1 MYYCKKCG
9 AALTPEKRF
18 CSQCG
23 TPVEEIASTAQPTTP
38 QAETPAAAT
47 TAQPTAPQ
55 VETPAAATAQ
65 PTAPQAE
72 TPAAATTAQPTAP
85 QAETPAAATAQPTTS
100 QVETPAAATAQPT
113 APQVETPAAATTA
126 QPAAPQAETPAA
138 ATTAQPAAPQAET
151 PAAAPTAQPTT
162 SQAETPAAAATT
174 QTTAP
179 QAETP
184 AAPTAQPAA
193 PQAETPAAATTA
205 QPTASQVETSAAA
218 PTAQPTTS
226 QVETPAAAPTTQ
238 PTAPQVETPAA
249 ATTAQPTTSQ
259 ADAPAAA
266 TTTQPTAPQQAAAPQ
281 NGTPVSPQPAA
292 TVPPQ
297 TAWQNPQQQA
307 QPTPNAGQP
316 TGQQPQMS
324 WQDWQNFQ
332 NWQNAQQ
339 QGQKAANNI
348 NLSNGVQKLE
358 ESDSFMFRS
367 LGLTLKTLMKKPVQL
382 WGLSLLGVILQS
394 LSNVLCAVPPILGMG
409 VSSTLSAGMENVF
422 LDAYHQKEINSKQI
436 FSGFSSG
443 KSFLR
448 IAGGMLWRTLWLF
461 LWALFALIPIVGW
474 VIAPIMLV
482 IKGISYSFT
491 PYLLL
496 RKKDLSPLD
505 ALKRSME
512 MTKGYR
518 AKIFL
523 TYLICYAALL
533 VIGLLLFLIAQ
544 IPVIGFIIA
553 GIVGVV
559 ISVLCPLFFGVL
571 RAAMFTE
578 VVRLEKIT
586 DIEL

>member
-23 TPVEEIASTAQPTTP
+23 TPVEEITS
-38 QAETPAAAT
+38 AT
-47 TAQPTAPQ
+47 
-55 VETPAAATAQ
+55 
-65 PTAPQAE
+65 
-72 TPAAATTAQPTAP
+72 
-85 QAETPAAATAQPTTS
+85 
-100 QVETPAAATAQPT
+100 
-113 APQVETPAAATTA
+113 
-126 QPAAPQAETPAA
+126 
-138 ATTAQPAAPQAET
+138 QPAAPQAET
-151 PAAAPTAQPTT
+151 PAAAPTPQPTA
-162 SQAETPAAAATT
+162 SQAETPAAA
-174 QTTAP
+174 P
-179 QAETP
+179 TP
-184 AAPTAQPAA
+184 
-193 PQAETPAAATTA
+193 
-205 QPTASQVETSAAA
+205 QPTASQA
-218 PTAQPTTS
+218 
-226 QVETPAAAPTTQ
+226 ETPAAAPTTQ
-238 PTAPQVETPAA
+238 PTAPQAEAPAATATQPTAPQAETPAAAPTPQPTASQAEAPAAAPTVQPTVSQAEAPAAASTTQPTAPQAETPAAVPTTQPTAPQAEAPAA
-249 ATTAQPTTSQ
+249 ATTAQP
-259 ADAPAAA
+259 A
-266 TTTQPTAPQQAAAPQ
+266 APQQAAAPQ

-292 TVPPQ
+292 TAQSQ

-307 QPTPNAGQP
+307 QPTQNAGQP

-339 QGQKAANNI
+339 QGQKSANNM

-394 LSNVLCAVPPILGMG
+394 MSNLLCAAPPILGMG

-496 RKKDLSPLD
+496 RKKDISPLD

-518 AKIFL
+518 GKIFL

-533 VIGLLLFLIAQ
+533 VVGLLLFLIAK
-544 IPVIGFIIA
+544 IGGFAVVLAGLIGLVIGIF
-553 GIVGVV
+553 
-559 ISVLCPLFFGVL
+559 CPLFFGVL

-578 VVRLEKIT
+578 VVRLEKVT

>member
-9 AALTPEKRF
+9 AALTLEKRF

-23 TPVEEIASTAQPTTP
+23 TPVEEITS
-38 QAETPAAAT
+38 
-47 TAQPTAPQ
+47 
-55 VETPAAATAQ
+55 TAQ

-72 TPAAATTAQPTAP
+72 TPAAASTAQPTAP
-85 QAETPAAATAQPTTS
+85 QAETPAAAPTTQPTT
-100 QVETPAAATAQPT
+100 
-113 APQVETPAAATTA
+113 
-126 QPAAPQAETPAA
+126 PQA
-138 ATTAQPAAPQAET
+138 
-151 PAAAPTAQPTT
+151 
-162 SQAETPAAAATT
+162 
-174 QTTAP
+174 
-179 QAETP
+179 
-184 AAPTAQPAA
+184 
-193 PQAETPAAATTA
+193 
-205 QPTASQVETSAAA
+205 
-218 PTAQPTTS
+218 
-226 QVETPAAAPTTQ
+226 ETPAAAPTTQ
-238 PTAPQVETPAA
+238 PTAPQAEAPAA
-249 ATTAQPTTSQ
+249 ATTAQPTAPQ
-259 ADAPAAA
+259 AEAPVAATTQPTTPQAEAPAAA
-266 TTTQPTAPQQAAAPQ
+266 TTAQPAAPQQAAAPQ

-307 QPTPNAGQP
+307 QPTQNAGQP

-339 QGQKAANNI
+339 QGQKSANNM

-394 LSNVLCAVPPILGMG
+394 LSNLLCAAPPILGMG

-496 RKKDLSPLD
+496 RKKDISPLD

-518 AKIFL
+518 GKIFL

-533 VIGLLLFLIAQ
+533 VVGLLLFLIAK
-544 IPVIGFIIA
+544 IGGFAVVLAGLIGLVIGIF
-553 GIVGVV
+553 
-559 ISVLCPLFFGVL
+559 CPLFFGVL

-578 VVRLEKIT
+578 VVRLEKVT

>member
-23 TPVEEIASTAQPTTP
+23 TPVEEITS
-38 QAETPAAAT
+38 
-47 TAQPTAPQ
+47 
-55 VETPAAATAQ
+55 TAQ

-72 TPAAATTAQPTAP
+72 APAAAPTAQPTAP
-85 QAETPAAATAQPTTS
+85 QAEA
-100 QVETPAAATAQPT
+100 
-113 APQVETPAAATTA
+113 
-126 QPAAPQAETPAA
+126 
-138 ATTAQPAAPQAET
+138 
-151 PAAAPTAQPTT
+151 
-162 SQAETPAAAATT
+162 
-174 QTTAP
+174 
-179 QAETP
+179 
-184 AAPTAQPAA
+184 
-193 PQAETPAAATTA
+193 
-205 QPTASQVETSAAA
+205 
-218 PTAQPTTS
+218 
-226 QVETPAAAPTTQ
+226 PAAAPTTQ
-238 PTAPQVETPAA
+238 PTAPQAEAPAA
-249 ATTAQPTTSQ
+249 APTTQPTTPQAEAPAAAPTAQPTAPQ
-259 ADAPAAA
+259 AEAPAAA
-266 TTTQPTAPQQAAAPQ
+266 TIQPTAPQAETPVAAPTAQPTAPQAEASAAAPTPQPTAPQAEPPAAAPTTQPTAPQAEAPAAAPTAQPTAPQ

-307 QPTPNAGQP
+307 QPTQNAGQP

-339 QGQKAANNI
+339 QGQKSANNM

-394 LSNVLCAVPPILGMG
+394 LSNLLCAAPPILGMG

-422 LDAYHQKEINSKQI
+422 LDAYHQKDINSKQI

-482 IKGISYSFT
+482 VKGISYSFT

-496 RKKDLSPLD
+496 RKKDISPLD

-518 AKIFL
+518 GKIFL

-533 VIGLLLFLIAQ
+533 VVGLLLFLIAK
-544 IPVIGFIIA
+544 IGGFAVVLAGLIGLVIGIF
-553 GIVGVV
+553 
-559 ISVLCPLFFGVL
+559 CPLFFGVL

-578 VVRLEKIT
+578 VVRLEKVT

>member
-23 TPVEEIASTAQPTTP
+23 TPVEEITSTTQPTAP
-38 QAETPAAAT
+38 QAETPAAAPT
-47 TAQPTAPQ
+47 TQPTAPQ
-55 VETPAAATAQ
+55 AETPAAASTTQPTAPQAETPAAASTTQ

-72 TPAAATTAQPTAP
+72 TPAAATTAQPTTS
-85 QAETPAAATAQPTTS
+85 QAETPAAASTAQPTTS
-100 QVETPAAATAQPT
+100 QVETPAAAS
-113 APQVETPAAATTA
+113 
-126 QPAAPQAETPAA
+126 
-138 ATTAQPAAPQAET
+138 
-151 PAAAPTAQPTT
+151 TAQPTT
-162 SQAETPAAAATT
+162 SQAETPAAASTT
-174 QTTAP
+174 
-179 QAETP
+179 
-184 AAPTAQPAA
+184 
-193 PQAETPAAATTA
+193 
-205 QPTASQVETSAAA
+205 QPTA
-218 PTAQPTTS
+218 S

-238 PTAPQVETPAA
+238 PTAPQAEASAA
-249 ATTAQPTTSQ
+249 ATTQPT
-259 ADAPAAA
+259 
-266 TTTQPTAPQQAAAPQ
+266 APQ

-292 TVPPQ
+292 TAQSQ

-339 QGQKAANNI
+339 QGQKSANNM

-394 LSNVLCAVPPILGMG
+394 LSNLLCAVPPILGMG

-496 RKKDLSPLD
+496 RKKDISPLD

-518 AKIFL
+518 GKIFL

-578 VVRLEKIT
+578 VVRLEKVT

>member
-23 TPVEEIASTAQPTTP
+23 TPVEEITF
-38 QAETPAAAT
+38 AT
-47 TAQPTAPQ
+47 
-55 VETPAAATAQ
+55 Q
-65 PTAPQAE
+65 PTAPQA
-72 TPAAATTAQPTAP
+72 
-85 QAETPAAATAQPTTS
+85 
-100 QVETPAAATAQPT
+100 
-113 APQVETPAAATTA
+113 
-126 QPAAPQAETPAA
+126 
-138 ATTAQPAAPQAET
+138 
-151 PAAAPTAQPTT
+151 
-162 SQAETPAAAATT
+162 
-174 QTTAP
+174 
-179 QAETP
+179 
-184 AAPTAQPAA
+184 
-193 PQAETPAAATTA
+193 
-205 QPTASQVETSAAA
+205 
-218 PTAQPTTS
+218 
-226 QVETPAAAPTTQ
+226 ETPAAAPTTQ
-238 PTAPQVETPAA
+238 PTAPQVDAPAA
-249 ATTAQPTTSQ
+249 ASTIQPTAPQADAPATASTTQPTAPQ

-266 TTTQPTAPQQAAAPQ
+266 STTQPTAPQADAPAAVSTTQPTASQVDAPVAASTTQPTAPQAETPAAAPTTQPTAPQAETPAAAPTTQPTTSQAEAPAAVSTTQPTAPQAEAPAAAPTTQPTAPQQAAA
-281 NGTPVSPQPAA
+281 PQPAA

-339 QGQKAANNI
+339 QGQKSANNM

-394 LSNVLCAVPPILGMG
+394 LSNLLCAVPPILGMG

-496 RKKDLSPLD
+496 RKKDISPLD

>member
-47 TAQPTAPQ
+47 AQPTAPQ
-55 VETPAAATAQ
+55 VETPAAAPTTQPTASQAETPAAASTTQPTAPQADAPATATAQ
-65 PTAPQAE
+65 PTAPQAETPAAATTAQPTTSQAE

-85 QAETPAAATAQPTTS
+85 QAETPAAAPTT
-100 QVETPAAATAQPT
+100 QPT
-113 APQVETPAAATTA
+113 ASQAEIPAAATTT
-126 QPAAPQAETPAA
+126 QPTAPQAETPAA
-138 ATTAQPAAPQAET
+138 A
-151 PAAAPTAQPTT
+151 
-162 SQAETPAAAATT
+162 S
-174 QTTAP
+174 
-179 QAETP
+179 
-184 AAPTAQPAA
+184 
-193 PQAETPAAATTA
+193 
-205 QPTASQVETSAAA
+205 
-218 PTAQPTTS
+218 
-226 QVETPAAAPTTQ
+226 
-238 PTAPQVETPAA
+238 
-249 ATTAQPTTSQ
+249 
-259 ADAPAAA
+259 
-266 TTTQPTAPQQAAAPQ
+266 TTQPTAPQQAAAPQ

-307 QPTPNAGQP
+307 QPTQNAGQP

-448 IAGGMLWRTLWLF
+448 IAGGMLWRMLWLF

-496 RKKDLSPLD
+496 RKKDISPLD

-518 AKIFL
+518 GKIFL

-533 VIGLLLFLIAQ
+533 VVGLLLFLIAK
-544 IPVIGFIIA
+544 IGGFAVVLAGLIGLVIGIF
-553 GIVGVV
+553 
-559 ISVLCPLFFGVL
+559 CPLFFGVL

-578 VVRLEKIT
+578 VVRLEKVT

>member
-47 TAQPTAPQ
+47 AQPTAPQ
-55 VETPAAATAQ
+55 VETPAAA
-65 PTAPQAE
+65 
-72 TPAAATTAQPTAP
+72 ATTQPTAP

-126 QPAAPQAETPAA
+126 QP
-138 ATTAQPAAPQAET
+138 TT
-151 PAAAPTAQPTT
+151 
-162 SQAETPAAAATT
+162 
-174 QTTAP
+174 
-179 QAETP
+179 
-184 AAPTAQPAA
+184 

-205 QPTASQVETSAAA
+205 QPTAPQVEPPAAAPTTQPTTSQVETPAAA

-226 QVETPAAAPTTQ
+226 QVETPAATTAQPAAPQAETPAAAPTTQ

-249 ATTAQPTTSQ
+249 APTTQPTAPQ
-259 ADAPAAA
+259 ADAPATAS
-266 TTTQPTAPQQAAAPQ
+266 TTQPTAPQQAAAPQ

-448 IAGGMLWRTLWLF
+448 IAGGMLWRMLWLF

>member
-23 TPVEEIASTAQPTTP
+23 TPVEEIASTAQPTT
-38 QAETPAAAT
+38 
-47 TAQPTAPQ
+47 
-55 VETPAAATAQ
+55 
-65 PTAPQAE
+65 
-72 TPAAATTAQPTAP
+72 P

-138 ATTAQPAAPQAET
+138 APTTQPTAPQAETPAAATTAQPAAPQAET

-162 SQAETPAAAATT
+162 SQ
-174 QTTAP
+174 
-179 QAETP
+179 
-184 AAPTAQPAA
+184 
-193 PQAETPAAATTA
+193 
-205 QPTASQVETSAAA
+205 
-218 PTAQPTTS
+218 
-226 QVETPAAAPTTQ
+226 
-238 PTAPQVETPAA
+238 VETPAA
-249 ATTAQPTTSQ
+249 ATTAQPTTPQ
-259 ADAPAAA
+259 AEAPAAA
-266 TTTQPTAPQQAAAPQ
+266 PTTQPTAPQQAAAPQ

-491 PYLLL
+491 SYLLL
-496 RKKDLSPLD
+496 RKKDISPLD

-518 AKIFL
+518 GKIFL

-533 VIGLLLFLIAQ
+533 VVGLLLFLIAK
-544 IPVIGFIIA
+544 IGGFAVVLAGLIGLVIGIF
-553 GIVGVV
+553 
-559 ISVLCPLFFGVL
+559 CPLFFGVL

-578 VVRLEKIT
+578 VVRLEKVT

>member
-23 TPVEEIASTAQPTTP
+23 TPVEEITSTTQPTAPQAETPAAASTTQPTAPQAETPAAAPTTQPTAPQAETPAAAPTTQPTTP
-38 QAETPAAAT
+38 QAETPVAASTTQPTAPQVDAPVAATTAQPTTSQVETPAAAT

-55 VETPAAATAQ
+55 VETPT
-65 PTAPQAE
+65 
-72 TPAAATTAQPTAP
+72 AATTAQPTAP
-85 QAETPAAATAQPTTS
+85 QAETPAAASTT
-100 QVETPAAATAQPT
+100 QPT
-113 APQVETPAAATTA
+113 AP
-126 QPAAPQAETPAA
+126 
-138 ATTAQPAAPQAET
+138 
-151 PAAAPTAQPTT
+151 
-162 SQAETPAAAATT
+162 
-174 QTTAP
+174 
-179 QAETP
+179 
-184 AAPTAQPAA
+184 
-193 PQAETPAAATTA
+193 
-205 QPTASQVETSAAA
+205 
-218 PTAQPTTS
+218 

-238 PTAPQVETPAA
+238 PTAPQ
-249 ATTAQPTTSQ
+249 
-259 ADAPAAA
+259 ADAPATASTTQPTAPQAEASAA
-266 TTTQPTAPQQAAAPQ
+266 AATTQPTAPQQAAAPQ

-292 TVPPQ
+292 TAQSQ

-307 QPTPNAGQP
+307 QPTQNAGQP

-339 QGQKAANNI
+339 QGQKSANNM

-496 RKKDLSPLD
+496 RKKDISPLD

-518 AKIFL
+518 GKIFL

-544 IPVIGFIIA
+544 IPVIGFIIV

-571 RAAMFTE
+571 RQQCSQKLYVWKKSQILNCKHISIGKKKTAVLEIHFRAA
-578 VVRLEKIT
+578 VS
-586 DIEL
+586 

>member
-23 TPVEEIASTAQPTTP
+23 TPVEEITSTT
-38 QAETPAAAT
+38 
-47 TAQPTAPQ
+47 QPTAPQ
-55 VETPAAATAQ
+55 VETSAT
-65 PTAPQAE
+65 
-72 TPAAATTAQPTAP
+72 ATTAQPTAP
-85 QAETPAAATAQPTTS
+85 QAETS
-100 QVETPAAATAQPT
+100 
-113 APQVETPAAATTA
+113 
-126 QPAAPQAETPAA
+126 
-138 ATTAQPAAPQAET
+138 
-151 PAAAPTAQPTT
+151 
-162 SQAETPAAAATT
+162 
-174 QTTAP
+174 
-179 QAETP
+179 
-184 AAPTAQPAA
+184 
-193 PQAETPAAATTA
+193 
-205 QPTASQVETSAAA
+205 
-218 PTAQPTTS
+218 
-226 QVETPAAAPTTQ
+226 
-238 PTAPQVETPAA
+238 AA

-259 ADAPAAA
+259 AEAPAAA
-266 TTTQPTAPQQAAAPQ
+266 TTAQPTVPQVETPAATAQPTTSPAEAPATATTAQPTASQQAAAPQ

-292 TVPPQ
+292 TAQSQ

-339 QGQKAANNI
+339 QGQKSANNM
-348 NLSNGVQKLE
+348 NLSSGVQKLE

-422 LDAYHQKEINSKQI
+422 LDAYHQKDINSKQI

-496 RKKDLSPLD
+496 RKKDISPLD

-518 AKIFL
+518 GKIFL

-533 VIGLLLFLIAQ
+533 VIGLLLFLIGH
-544 IPVIGFIIA
+544 IPGIGFVLA
-553 GIVGVV
+553 GIIGVV
-559 ISVLCPLFFGVL
+559 IAVLCPLFFGVL

-578 VVRLEKIT
+578 VVRLEKVT

>member
-47 TAQPTAPQ
+47 AQPTTPQ
-55 VETPAAATAQ
+55 AETPAAATAQ

-72 TPAAATTAQPTAP
+72 TPAAATTAQPT
-85 QAETPAAATAQPTTS
+85 TS
-100 QVETPAAATAQPT
+100 
-113 APQVETPAAATTA
+113 
-126 QPAAPQAETPAA
+126 
-138 ATTAQPAAPQAET
+138 
-151 PAAAPTAQPTT
+151 
-162 SQAETPAAAATT
+162 
-174 QTTAP
+174 
-179 QAETP
+179 
-184 AAPTAQPAA
+184 
-193 PQAETPAAATTA
+193 QAETPAAATTA
-205 QPTASQVETSAAA
+205 QPT
-218 PTAQPTTS
+218 TS
-226 QVETPAAAPTTQ
+226 QVETPAVATTAQPTAPQAEASAAAATTQ
-238 PTAPQVETPAA
+238 PTAPQVKTPAA
-249 ATTAQPTTSQ
+249 ATTTQPTAPQ

-448 IAGGMLWRTLWLF
+448 IAGGMLWRMLWLF

-496 RKKDLSPLD
+496 RKKDISPLD

-518 AKIFL
+518 GKIFL

-533 VIGLLLFLIAQ
+533 VVGLLLFLIAK
-544 IPVIGFIIA
+544 IGGFAVVLAGLIGLVIGIF
-553 GIVGVV
+553 
-559 ISVLCPLFFGVL
+559 CPLFFGVL

-578 VVRLEKIT
+578 VVRLEKVT

>member
-23 TPVEEIASTAQPTTP
+23 TPVEEITS
-38 QAETPAAAT
+38 
-47 TAQPTAPQ
+47 
-55 VETPAAATAQ
+55 TAQ

-72 TPAAATTAQPTAP
+72 APAAAPTAQPTAP
-85 QAETPAAATAQPTTS
+85 QAEAPAAAS
-100 QVETPAAATAQPT
+100 TAQPT
-113 APQVETPAAATTA
+113 APQ
-126 QPAAPQAETPAA
+126 AEA
-138 ATTAQPAAPQAET
+138 
-151 PAAAPTAQPTT
+151 PAAAPTVQP
-162 SQAETPAAAATT
+162 
-174 QTTAP
+174 TAP
-179 QAETP
+179 QA
-184 AAPTAQPAA
+184 
-193 PQAETPAAATTA
+193 
-205 QPTASQVETSAAA
+205 
-218 PTAQPTTS
+218 
-226 QVETPAAAPTTQ
+226 ETPAAAPTTQ
-238 PTAPQVETPAA
+238 PTAPQAEASAAASTTQPTAPQAEAPAAAPTAQPTAPQAEAPAAAPTAQPTAPQADVPAAASTTQPTASQAEAPAAA
-249 ATTAQPTTSQ
+249 ATTQPTAPQ
-259 ADAPAAA
+259 AEASAAA
-266 TTTQPTAPQQAAAPQ
+266 TTQPTAPQQAAAPQ

-297 TAWQNPQQQA
+297 TAWQNLQQQA
-307 QPTPNAGQP
+307 QPTQNAGQP

-482 IKGISYSFT
+482 VKGISYSFT

-496 RKKDLSPLD
+496 RKKDISPLD

-518 AKIFL
+518 GKIFL

-533 VIGLLLFLIAQ
+533 VVGLLLFLIAKLGTFAVVLSGL
-544 IPVIGFIIA
+544 IGLVIGIF
-553 GIVGVV
+553 
-559 ISVLCPLFFGVL
+559 CPLFFGVL

>member
-23 TPVEEIASTAQPTTP
+23 TPVEEITS
-38 QAETPAAAT
+38 
-47 TAQPTAPQ
+47 
-55 VETPAAATAQ
+55 TAQ

-72 TPAAATTAQPTAP
+72 TPAAASTAQPTAP
-85 QAETPAAATAQPTTS
+85 QAETPAAAPTTQPTT
-100 QVETPAAATAQPT
+100 
-113 APQVETPAAATTA
+113 
-126 QPAAPQAETPAA
+126 PQA
-138 ATTAQPAAPQAET
+138 
-151 PAAAPTAQPTT
+151 
-162 SQAETPAAAATT
+162 
-174 QTTAP
+174 
-179 QAETP
+179 
-184 AAPTAQPAA
+184 
-193 PQAETPAAATTA
+193 
-205 QPTASQVETSAAA
+205 
-218 PTAQPTTS
+218 
-226 QVETPAAAPTTQ
+226 ETPAAAPTTQ
-238 PTAPQVETPAA
+238 PTAPQAEAPAA
-249 ATTAQPTTSQ
+249 ATTAQPTAPQ
-259 ADAPAAA
+259 AEAPVAATTQPTTPQAEAPAAA
-266 TTTQPTAPQQAAAPQ
+266 TTAQPAAPQQAAAPQ

-307 QPTPNAGQP
+307 QPTQNAGQP

-339 QGQKAANNI
+339 QGQKSANNM

-394 LSNVLCAVPPILGMG
+394 LSNLLCAAPPILGMG

-496 RKKDLSPLD
+496 RKKDISPLD

-518 AKIFL
+518 GKIFL

-533 VIGLLLFLIAQ
+533 VVGLLLFLIAK
-544 IPVIGFIIA
+544 IGGFAVVLAGLIGLVIGIF
-553 GIVGVV
+553 
-559 ISVLCPLFFGVL
+559 CPLFFGVL

-578 VVRLEKIT
+578 VVRLEKVT

>member
-23 TPVEEIASTAQPTTP
+23 TPVEEITSTTQPT
-38 QAETPAAAT
+38 
-47 TAQPTAPQ
+47 
-55 VETPAAATAQ
+55 
-65 PTAPQAE
+65 
-72 TPAAATTAQPTAP
+72 
-85 QAETPAAATAQPTTS
+85 
-100 QVETPAAATAQPT
+100 
-113 APQVETPAAATTA
+113 
-126 QPAAPQAETPAA
+126 
-138 ATTAQPAAPQAET
+138 APQAET
-151 PAAAPTAQPTT
+151 PAAAPTAQPTAPQAEAPAAAPT
-162 SQAETPAAAATT
+162 PQPTTPQAETPAAAPTAQPTT
-174 QTTAP
+174 PQAEAPAAAPTAQPTAP

-184 AAPTAQPAA
+184 AAAPTAQPTA
-193 PQAETPAAATTA
+193 PQAETPAAASTA
-205 QPTASQVETSAAA
+205 QPTAPQA
-218 PTAQPTTS
+218 
-226 QVETPAAAPTTQ
+226 ETPAAAPTPQ
-238 PTAPQVETPAA
+238 PTTPQAEASAA
-249 ATTAQPTTSQ
+249 ATTQP
-259 ADAPAAA
+259 A
-266 TTTQPTAPQQAAAPQ
+266 APQQAAAPQ
-281 NGTPVSPQPAA
+281 DGTPVSPQPAA

-307 QPTPNAGQP
+307 QPTQNAGQP

-339 QGQKAANNI
+339 QGQKSANNM

-394 LSNVLCAVPPILGMG
+394 LSNLLCAAPPILGMG

-422 LDAYHQKEINSKQI
+422 LDAYHQKDINSKQI

-482 IKGISYSFT
+482 VKGISYSFT

-496 RKKDLSPLD
+496 RKKDISPLD

-518 AKIFL
+518 GKIFL

-533 VIGLLLFLIAQ
+533 VIGLLLFLIGH
-544 IPVIGFIIA
+544 IPGIGIVLAGIIGLVIGIF
-553 GIVGVV
+553 
-559 ISVLCPLFFGVL
+559 CPLFFGVL

-578 VVRLEKIT
+578 VVRLEKVT

>member
-23 TPVEEIASTAQPTTP
+23 TPVEEITATTQPTTPQAETPAAATTAQPTAPQAEAPAAATSTTQPTTPQAETPVAATTAQPTTP

-55 VETPAAATAQ
+55 AEAPAAA
-65 PTAPQAE
+65 P
-72 TPAAATTAQPTAP
+72 
-85 QAETPAAATAQPTTS
+85 
-100 QVETPAAATAQPT
+100 
-113 APQVETPAAATTA
+113 TA
-126 QPAAPQAETPAA
+126 QPAAAQAEAS
-138 ATTAQPAAPQAET
+138 TTQPTAPQAET
-151 PAAAPTAQPTT
+151 PAAAPTAQ
-162 SQAETPAAAATT
+162 S
-174 QTTAP
+174 TAP

-184 AAPTAQPAA
+184 AA
-193 PQAETPAAATTA
+193 
-205 QPTASQVETSAAA
+205 A
-218 PTAQPTTS
+218 PTAQS
-226 QVETPAAAPTTQ
+226 
-238 PTAPQVETPAA
+238 
-249 ATTAQPTTSQ
+249 
-259 ADAPAAA
+259 
-266 TTTQPTAPQQAAAPQ
+266 TAPQQAAAPQ
-281 NGTPVSPQPAA
+281 NGTPVSPQPSA
-292 TVPPQ
+292 TTQ
-297 TAWQNPQQQA
+297 QQAAWQNPQQQA
-307 QPTPNAGQP
+307 QATQNAGQP

-339 QGQKAANNI
+339 QGQKSANNI

-422 LDAYHQKEINSKQI
+422 LDAYHQKDINSKQI

-496 RKKDLSPLD
+496 RKNDISPLD

-518 AKIFL
+518 GKIFL
-523 TYLICYAALL
+523 TYLICYAALI
-533 VIGLLLFLIAQ
+533 VVGLLLFLIAKLGTFA
-544 IPVIGFIIA
+544 IVLAGLIGLVIGIF
-553 GIVGVV
+553 
-559 ISVLCPLFFGVL
+559 CPLFFGVL

>member
-23 TPVEEIASTAQPTTP
+23 TPVEEITSTTQPTAPQAETPAATTAQPTAPQAEASAAATAQSTTPQAETPAAATAQPTTS

-47 TAQPTAPQ
+47 TAQPTTSQ
-55 VETPAAATAQ
+55 VETPAVATTAQPTTSQAETPAAATTAQ
-65 PTAPQAE
+65 PTTSQVE
-72 TPAAATTAQPTAP
+72 TPAVATTAQPTAP
-85 QAETPAAATAQPTTS
+85 QAETPAAAPTTQPT
-100 QVETPAAATAQPT
+100 
-113 APQVETPAAATTA
+113 
-126 QPAAPQAETPAA
+126 APQAETPAA
-138 ATTAQPAAPQAET
+138 ATTTQPTAPQAEAPAAALTTQPTAPQAET
-151 PAAAPTAQPTT
+151 PAAA
-162 SQAETPAAAATT
+162 S
-174 QTTAP
+174 
-179 QAETP
+179 
-184 AAPTAQPAA
+184 
-193 PQAETPAAATTA
+193 
-205 QPTASQVETSAAA
+205 
-218 PTAQPTTS
+218 
-226 QVETPAAAPTTQ
+226 
-238 PTAPQVETPAA
+238 
-249 ATTAQPTTSQ
+249 
-259 ADAPAAA
+259 
-266 TTTQPTAPQQAAAPQ
+266 TTQPTAPQQAAAPQ

-292 TVPPQ
+292 TAQSQ

-448 IAGGMLWRTLWLF
+448 IAGGMLWRMLWLF

-496 RKKDLSPLD
+496 RKKDISPLD

>member
-23 TPVEEIASTAQPTTP
+23 TPVEEIAS
-38 QAETPAAAT
+38 
-47 TAQPTAPQ
+47 
-55 VETPAAATAQ
+55 
-65 PTAPQAE
+65 
-72 TPAAATTAQPTAP
+72 
-85 QAETPAAATAQPTTS
+85 
-100 QVETPAAATAQPT
+100 
-113 APQVETPAAATTA
+113 
-126 QPAAPQAETPAA
+126 
-138 ATTAQPAAPQAET
+138 
-151 PAAAPTAQPTT
+151 TAQPTT

-238 PTAPQVETPAA
+238 PTAPQVETPAAATAQPTAPQAETPAA

>member
-23 TPVEEIASTAQPTTP
+23 TPVEEITSTTQPTAPQAETPAAAPTTQPTAPQVETPTAATTAQPTTSQVETPAASTTQPTAP
-38 QAETPAAAT
+38 QAETPAAASTTQPTAPQEAAPAAAT

-55 VETPAAATAQ
+55 VETPAAAT
-65 PTAPQAE
+65 
-72 TPAAATTAQPTAP
+72 TAQPTAP
-85 QAETPAAATAQPTTS
+85 QAETPVAAPTAQPIAS
-100 QVETPAAATAQPT
+100 QV
-113 APQVETPAAATTA
+113 
-126 QPAAPQAETPAA
+126 
-138 ATTAQPAAPQAET
+138 ET

-162 SQAETPAAAATT
+162 
-174 QTTAP
+174 
-179 QAETP
+179 
-184 AAPTAQPAA
+184 
-193 PQAETPAAATTA
+193 PQAETPAAATTT
-205 QPTASQVETSAAA
+205 QPAA
-218 PTAQPTTS
+218 PQADA
-226 QVETPAAAPTTQ
+226 PAAVPTTQ
-238 PTAPQVETPAA
+238 PTAPQAEASAAAA
-249 ATTAQPTTSQ
+249 ATTQPT
-259 ADAPAAA
+259 
-266 TTTQPTAPQQAAAPQ
+266 APQ

-292 TVPPQ
+292 TAQSQ

-307 QPTPNAGQP
+307 QPTQNAGQP

-339 QGQKAANNI
+339 QGQKSANNM

-496 RKKDLSPLD
+496 RKKDISPLD

-518 AKIFL
+518 GKIFL

-533 VIGLLLFLIAQ
+533 VVGLLLFLLAKIGGFAVVLAGL
-544 IPVIGFIIA
+544 IGLVIGIF
-553 GIVGVV
+553 
-559 ISVLCPLFFGVL
+559 CPLFFGVL

-578 VVRLEKIT
+578 VVRLEKVT

>member
-23 TPVEEIASTAQPTTP
+23 TPVEEITSTAQPAAPQAEAPAAAPTAQPTTPQAEAPAAASTTQPTASQADAPAAAPTAQPTAPQAEAPAAASTTQPTAPQAEAPAAATATQPTTPQAEAPAAASTTQPTAPQAEIPVAASTTQPTAPQAEAPAAVPTTQPTTP
-38 QAETPAAAT
+38 QAETPAAAPT
-47 TAQPTAPQ
+47 VQPT
-55 VETPAAATAQ
+55 
-65 PTAPQAE
+65 
-72 TPAAATTAQPTAP
+72 
-85 QAETPAAATAQPTTS
+85 
-100 QVETPAAATAQPT
+100 
-113 APQVETPAAATTA
+113 
-126 QPAAPQAETPAA
+126 
-138 ATTAQPAAPQAET
+138 
-151 PAAAPTAQPTT
+151 
-162 SQAETPAAAATT
+162 
-174 QTTAP
+174 
-179 QAETP
+179 
-184 AAPTAQPAA
+184 
-193 PQAETPAAATTA
+193 
-205 QPTASQVETSAAA
+205 
-218 PTAQPTTS
+218 
-226 QVETPAAAPTTQ
+226 
-238 PTAPQVETPAA
+238 
-249 ATTAQPTTSQ
+249 
-259 ADAPAAA
+259 
-266 TTTQPTAPQQAAAPQ
+266 APQ

-292 TVPPQ
+292 TAQSQ

-307 QPTPNAGQP
+307 QPTQNAGQP

-339 QGQKAANNI
+339 QGQKSANNM

-394 LSNVLCAVPPILGMG
+394 LSNLLCAAPPILGMG

-496 RKKDLSPLD
+496 RKKDISPLD

-518 AKIFL
+518 GKIFL

-533 VIGLLLFLIAQ
+533 VIGLLLFLIGH
-544 IPVIGFIIA
+544 IPGIGIVLAGIIGLVIGIF
-553 GIVGVV
+553 
-559 ISVLCPLFFGVL
+559 CPLFFGVL

-578 VVRLEKIT
+578 VVRLEKVT

>member
-23 TPVEEIASTAQPTTP
+23 TPVEEITFATQPTAP
-38 QAETPAAAT
+38 QAEIPAAAPT
-47 TAQPTAPQ
+47 TQPTASQADAPAAASTTQPTAPQADAPAAASTTQPTAPQADAPATASTTQPTAPQADAPAAASTTQPIAPQADAPAAVPTTQPTAPQ
-55 VETPAAATAQ
+55 VETPAAAPTTQ
-65 PTAPQAE
+65 PTASQA
-72 TPAAATTAQPTAP
+72 
-85 QAETPAAATAQPTTS
+85 
-100 QVETPAAATAQPT
+100 ETPAAATAQPT

-126 QPAAPQAETPAA
+126 QPTAPQAETPAA
-138 ATTAQPAAPQAET
+138 A
-151 PAAAPTAQPTT
+151 
-162 SQAETPAAAATT
+162 S
-174 QTTAP
+174 
-179 QAETP
+179 
-184 AAPTAQPAA
+184 
-193 PQAETPAAATTA
+193 
-205 QPTASQVETSAAA
+205 
-218 PTAQPTTS
+218 
-226 QVETPAAAPTTQ
+226 
-238 PTAPQVETPAA
+238 
-249 ATTAQPTTSQ
+249 
-259 ADAPAAA
+259 
-266 TTTQPTAPQQAAAPQ
+266 TTQPTAPQQAAAPQ
-281 NGTPVSPQPAA
+281 NGTPVSPQSSA
-292 TVPPQ
+292 TTQ
-297 TAWQNPQQQA
+297 QQAAWQNPQQQA

-339 QGQKAANNI
+339 QGQKSANNM

-382 WGLSLLGVILQS
+382 WGLSLLGMILQS
-394 LSNVLCAVPPILGMG
+394 LSNLLCAVPPILGMG

-461 LWALFALIPIVGW
+461 LWTLFALIPIVGW

-496 RKKDLSPLD
+496 RKKDISPLD

>member
-23 TPVEEIASTAQPTTP
+23 TPVEEITSTTQPTAPQAETLAAASTTQPTAPQAETPAASTTQPTAPQAETPAAASATQPTAPQVETPVAASTTQPTAP

-55 VETPAAATAQ
+55 VETPT
-65 PTAPQAE
+65 
-72 TPAAATTAQPTAP
+72 
-85 QAETPAAATAQPTTS
+85 
-100 QVETPAAATAQPT
+100 
-113 APQVETPAAATTA
+113 
-126 QPAAPQAETPAA
+126 
-138 ATTAQPAAPQAET
+138 
-151 PAAAPTAQPTT
+151 AAPTTQP
-162 SQAETPAAAATT
+162 SSP
-174 QTTAP
+174 
-179 QAETP
+179 
-184 AAPTAQPAA
+184 
-193 PQAETPAAATTA
+193 
-205 QPTASQVETSAAA
+205 
-218 PTAQPTTS
+218 

-238 PTAPQVETPAA
+238 PTAPQAEASAA
-249 ATTAQPTTSQ
+249 ATTQPT
-259 ADAPAAA
+259 
-266 TTTQPTAPQQAAAPQ
+266 APQ

-292 TVPPQ
+292 TAQSQ

-339 QGQKAANNI
+339 QGQKSANNM

-394 LSNVLCAVPPILGMG
+394 LSNLLCAVPPILGMG

-422 LDAYHQKEINSKQI
+422 LDAYHQKDINSKQI

-461 LWALFALIPIVGW
+461 LWTLFALIPIVGW

-496 RKKDLSPLD
+496 RKKDISPLD

-518 AKIFL
+518 GKIFL

-544 IPVIGFIIA
+544 IPVIGFIIV

>member
-23 TPVEEIASTAQPTTP
+23 TPVEEITATTQPTTP
-38 QAETPAAAT
+38 QA
-47 TAQPTAPQ
+47 
-55 VETPAAATAQ
+55 
-65 PTAPQAE
+65 
-72 TPAAATTAQPTAP
+72 
-85 QAETPAAATAQPTTS
+85 
-100 QVETPAAATAQPT
+100 
-113 APQVETPAAATTA
+113 
-126 QPAAPQAETPAA
+126 
-138 ATTAQPAAPQAET
+138 
-151 PAAAPTAQPTT
+151 
-162 SQAETPAAAATT
+162 
-174 QTTAP
+174 
-179 QAETP
+179 
-184 AAPTAQPAA
+184 
-193 PQAETPAAATTA
+193 
-205 QPTASQVETSAAA
+205 
-218 PTAQPTTS
+218 
-226 QVETPAAAPTTQ
+226 ETPAAAPTTQ
-238 PTAPQVETPAA
+238 PTAPQADAPAA
-249 ATTAQPTTSQ
+249 ASTIQPTAPQ

-266 TTTQPTAPQQAAAPQ
+266 ATTQPTAPQAEAPAAAPTAQPTAPQAETPAAVPTTQPTAPQADAPAAAPTTQPTAPQAETPAAAAPTTQPTAPQ

-292 TVPPQ
+292 TAQSQ

-394 LSNVLCAVPPILGMG
+394 LSNLLCAVPPILGMG

-461 LWALFALIPIVGW
+461 LWTLFALIPIVGW

-496 RKKDLSPLD
+496 RKKDISPLD

-571 RAAMFTE
+571 RVAMFTE

>member
-38 QAETPAAAT
+38 QAETPAAAPTVQPTAPQADAPAAAPTVQPTAPQAETPAAVT
-47 TAQPTAPQ
+47 TAQPTALQ
-55 VETPAAATAQ
+55 AETPAAA
-65 PTAPQAE
+65 PTASQAE

-85 QAETPAAATAQPTTS
+85 QAEAS
-100 QVETPAAATAQPT
+100 AAATAQPT
-113 APQVETPAAATTA
+113 A
-126 QPAAPQAETPAA
+126 
-138 ATTAQPAAPQAET
+138 
-151 PAAAPTAQPTT
+151 
-162 SQAETPAAAATT
+162 S
-174 QTTAP
+174 
-179 QAETP
+179 
-184 AAPTAQPAA
+184 
-193 PQAETPAAATTA
+193 QAETPAAATTA
-205 QPTASQVETSAAA
+205 QPT
-218 PTAQPTTS
+218 
-226 QVETPAAAPTTQ
+226 TP
-238 PTAPQVETPAA
+238 
-249 ATTAQPTTSQ
+249 Q
-259 ADAPAAA
+259 ADAPAAV
-266 TTTQPTAPQQAAAPQ
+266 TTAQPAAPQQAAAPQ

-307 QPTPNAGQP
+307 QPTQNAGQP

-339 QGQKAANNI
+339 QGQKSANNI

-394 LSNVLCAVPPILGMG
+394 LSNLLCAVPPILGMG

-496 RKKDLSPLD
+496 RKKDISPLD

-518 AKIFL
+518 GKIFL

-533 VIGLLLFLIAQ
+533 VVGLLLFLIAK
-544 IPVIGFIIA
+544 IGGFAVVLAGLIGLVIGIF
-553 GIVGVV
+553 
-559 ISVLCPLFFGVL
+559 CPLFFGVL

-578 VVRLEKIT
+578 VVQLEKVI

>member
-23 TPVEEIASTAQPTTP
+23 TPVEEITSTT
-38 QAETPAAAT
+38 
-47 TAQPTAPQ
+47 
-55 VETPAAATAQ
+55 Q
-65 PTAPQAE
+65 PTAPQA
-72 TPAAATTAQPTAP
+72 
-85 QAETPAAATAQPTTS
+85 
-100 QVETPAAATAQPT
+100 
-113 APQVETPAAATTA
+113 
-126 QPAAPQAETPAA
+126 
-138 ATTAQPAAPQAET
+138 
-151 PAAAPTAQPTT
+151 
-162 SQAETPAAAATT
+162 
-174 QTTAP
+174 
-179 QAETP
+179 
-184 AAPTAQPAA
+184 
-193 PQAETPAAATTA
+193 
-205 QPTASQVETSAAA
+205 
-218 PTAQPTTS
+218 
-226 QVETPAAAPTTQ
+226 ETPAAAPTTQ
-238 PTAPQVETPAA
+238 PTAPQVETPTA

-259 ADAPAAA
+259 VETPAASTTQPTAPQAETPVAASTTQPTAPQAETPAAASTTQPTAPQAETPAAAPTAQPTAPQVETPAAAPTTQPTAPQADAPAAA
-266 TTTQPTAPQQAAAPQ
+266 TTAQPTAPQAETPVAAPTAQPTASQVETPAAAPTAQ
-281 NGTPVSPQPAA
+281 PTTPQAETPAAATTTQPAAPQQATAPQPAA
-292 TVPPQ
+292 TAQSQ

-307 QPTPNAGQP
+307 QPTQNAGQP

-339 QGQKAANNI
+339 QGQKSANNM

-394 LSNVLCAVPPILGMG
+394 LSNLLCAVPPILGMG

-496 RKKDLSPLD
+496 RKKDISPLD

-518 AKIFL
+518 GKIFL

-544 IPVIGFIIA
+544 IPVIGFIIV

>member
-47 TAQPTAPQ
+47 AQPTTPQAETPAAATAQPTAPQ
-55 VETPAAATAQ
+55 AETPAAATAQPTASQAETPAAATAQ

-72 TPAAATTAQPTAP
+72 TPAAATTAQPT
-85 QAETPAAATAQPTTS
+85 TS
-100 QVETPAAATAQPT
+100 
-113 APQVETPAAATTA
+113 
-126 QPAAPQAETPAA
+126 
-138 ATTAQPAAPQAET
+138 
-151 PAAAPTAQPTT
+151 
-162 SQAETPAAAATT
+162 
-174 QTTAP
+174 
-179 QAETP
+179 
-184 AAPTAQPAA
+184 
-193 PQAETPAAATTA
+193 QAETPAAATTA
-205 QPTASQVETSAAA
+205 QPT
-218 PTAQPTTS
+218 TS
-226 QVETPAAAPTTQ
+226 QVETPAVATTAQPTAPQAEASAAAATTQ
-238 PTAPQVETPAA
+238 PTAPQVKTPAAAATTQPTAPQVKTPAAAATTQPTAPQVKTPAA
-249 ATTAQPTTSQ
+249 ATTTQPTAPQ

-448 IAGGMLWRTLWLF
+448 IAGGMLWRMLWLF

-496 RKKDLSPLD
+496 RKKDISPLD

-518 AKIFL
+518 GKIFL

-533 VIGLLLFLIAQ
+533 VVGLLLFLIAK
-544 IPVIGFIIA
+544 IGGFAVVLAGLIGLVIGIF
-553 GIVGVV
+553 
-559 ISVLCPLFFGVL
+559 CPLFFGVL

-578 VVRLEKIT
+578 VVRLEKVT

>member
-23 TPVEEIASTAQPTTP
+23 TPVEEITSTTQPTAPQAETPAAAPTTQPTAPQVETPTAATTAQPTTSQVETPAASTTQPTAP
-38 QAETPAAAT
+38 QAETPAAASTTQPTAPQEAAPAAAT

-55 VETPAAATAQ
+55 VETPAAAT
-65 PTAPQAE
+65 
-72 TPAAATTAQPTAP
+72 TAQPTAP
-85 QAETPAAATAQPTTS
+85 QAETPVAAP
-100 QVETPAAATAQPT
+100 TAQPT
-113 APQVETPAAATTA
+113 ASQV
-126 QPAAPQAETPAA
+126 
-138 ATTAQPAAPQAET
+138 ET

-162 SQAETPAAAATT
+162 
-174 QTTAP
+174 
-179 QAETP
+179 
-184 AAPTAQPAA
+184 
-193 PQAETPAAATTA
+193 PQAETPAAATTT
-205 QPTASQVETSAAA
+205 QPAA
-218 PTAQPTTS
+218 PQADA
-226 QVETPAAAPTTQ
+226 PAAVPTTQ
-238 PTAPQVETPAA
+238 PTAPQ
-249 ATTAQPTTSQ
+249 
-259 ADAPAAA
+259 ADAPATAS
-266 TTTQPTAPQQAAAPQ
+266 TTQPAAPQQAAAPQ

-332 NWQNAQQ
+332 NWQNARQ
-339 QGQKAANNI
+339 QGQKSANNM

-394 LSNVLCAVPPILGMG
+394 LSNLLCAVPPILGMG

-461 LWALFALIPIVGW
+461 LWTLFALIPIVGW

-496 RKKDLSPLD
+496 RKKDISPLD

-518 AKIFL
+518 GKIFL

-533 VIGLLLFLIAQ
+533 VVGLLLFLIAK
-544 IPVIGFIIA
+544 IGGFAVVLAGLIGLVIGIF
-553 GIVGVV
+553 
-559 ISVLCPLFFGVL
+559 CPLFFGVL

-578 VVRLEKIT
+578 VVRLEKVT

>member
-38 QAETPAAAT
+38 QAETPAAT
-47 TAQPTAPQ
+47 TAQPTAPQAEASAAAVITQPTAPQVKTPAAAPTTQPTAPQ

-65 PTAPQAE
+65 LTAPQAE

-85 QAETPAAATAQPTTS
+85 QAETPAAATAQPTT
-100 QVETPAAATAQPT
+100 
-113 APQVETPAAATTA
+113 
-126 QPAAPQAETPAA
+126 PQAETPAA
-138 ATTAQPAAPQAET
+138 A
-151 PAAAPTAQPTT
+151 
-162 SQAETPAAAATT
+162 
-174 QTTAP
+174 
-179 QAETP
+179 
-184 AAPTAQPAA
+184 TAQPAA

-205 QPTASQVETSAAA
+205 QPTA
-218 PTAQPTTS
+218 
-226 QVETPAAAPTTQ
+226 
-238 PTAPQVETPAA
+238 PQAEASAA
-249 ATTAQPTTSQ
+249 ATTAQPTAPQ
-259 ADAPAAA
+259 AEASAAA
-266 TTTQPTAPQQAAAPQ
+266 PTTQPTAPQQAAAPQ

-307 QPTPNAGQP
+307 QPTQNAGQP

-394 LSNVLCAVPPILGMG
+394 LSNLLCAVPPILGMG

-496 RKKDLSPLD
+496 RKKDISPLD

-533 VIGLLLFLIAQ
+533 VIGLLLFLIAK
-544 IPVIGFIIA
+544 IPVIGFIIV
-553 GIVGVV
+553 GIVCVV

-578 VVRLEKIT
+578 VVRLEKVT

>member
-55 VETPAAATAQ
+55 VETPAAAMTAQ
-65 PTAPQAE
+65 PTAP
-72 TPAAATTAQPTAP
+72 
-85 QAETPAAATAQPTTS
+85 

-126 QPAAPQAETPAA
+126 QPTAPQVEIPAAATTAQPTTPQAETPAA

-162 SQAETPAAAATT
+162 SQVETPAAA
-174 QTTAP
+174 TTAQPTTP
-179 QAETP
+179 QAEAP
-184 AAPTAQPAA
+184 AAATTAQPAA
-193 PQAETPAAATTA
+193 PQAETP
-205 QPTASQVETSAAA
+205 AAA

-226 QVETPAAAPTTQ
+226 QVETPAAA
-238 PTAPQVETPAA
+238 
-249 ATTAQPTTSQ
+249 TTAQPTTPQ
-259 ADAPAAA
+259 AEAPAAA
-266 TTTQPTAPQQAAAPQ
+266 PTTQPTAPQQAAAPQ

-292 TVPPQ
+292 TAQSQ

-448 IAGGMLWRTLWLF
+448 IAGGMLWRMLWLF

-496 RKKDLSPLD
+496 RKKDISPLD

-518 AKIFL
+518 GKIFL

-533 VIGLLLFLIAQ
+533 VVGLLLFLIAKLGTFAVVLAGL
-544 IPVIGFIIA
+544 IGLVIGIF
-553 GIVGVV
+553 
-559 ISVLCPLFFGVL
+559 CPLFFGVL

>member
-23 TPVEEIASTAQPTTP
+23 TPVEEITF
-38 QAETPAAAT
+38 AT
-47 TAQPTAPQ
+47 
-55 VETPAAATAQ
+55 
-65 PTAPQAE
+65 
-72 TPAAATTAQPTAP
+72 
-85 QAETPAAATAQPTTS
+85 
-100 QVETPAAATAQPT
+100 
-113 APQVETPAAATTA
+113 

-138 ATTAQPAAPQAET
+138 ASTTQPTAPQADA
-151 PAAAPTAQPTT
+151 PAAAPTTQP
-162 SQAETPAAAATT
+162 
-174 QTTAP
+174 TAP
-179 QAETP
+179 QA
-184 AAPTAQPAA
+184 
-193 PQAETPAAATTA
+193 
-205 QPTASQVETSAAA
+205 
-218 PTAQPTTS
+218 
-226 QVETPAAAPTTQ
+226 ETPAAAPTTQ
-238 PTAPQVETPAA
+238 PTAPQADAPAAASTTQPTAPQAETPAA
-249 ATTAQPTTSQ
+249 APTTQPTAPQAETPAAAPTTQPTTSQ
-259 ADAPAAA
+259 AEAPAAVSTTQPTA
-266 TTTQPTAPQQAAAPQ
+266 PQAETPAAASTTQPTAPQQAAAPQ
-281 NGTPVSPQPAA
+281 NGTPVSPQSSA
-292 TVPPQ
+292 TTQ
-297 TAWQNPQQQA
+297 QQAAWQNPQQQA

-339 QGQKAANNI
+339 QGQKSANNM

-394 LSNVLCAVPPILGMG
+394 LSNLLCAVPPILGMG
-409 VSSTLSAGMENVF
+409 VSRTLSAGMENVF

-461 LWALFALIPIVGW
+461 LWTLFALIPIVGW

-496 RKKDLSPLD
+496 RKKDISPLD

-544 IPVIGFIIA
+544 IPVIGFIIV

>member
-23 TPVEEIASTAQPTTP
+23 TPVEEITS
-38 QAETPAAAT
+38 

-55 VETPAAATAQ
+55 AEAPAATATQPTAPQAEAPAAAPTPQPTAPQAEAPAATATQPIAPQAEAPAAAPTTQPTASQAETPVAATAQ

-72 TPAAATTAQPTAP
+72 A
-85 QAETPAAATAQPTTS
+85 
-100 QVETPAAATAQPT
+100 
-113 APQVETPAAATTA
+113 
-126 QPAAPQAETPAA
+126 
-138 ATTAQPAAPQAET
+138 
-151 PAAAPTAQPTT
+151 PAAAPTAQPT
-162 SQAETPAAAATT
+162 
-174 QTTAP
+174 
-179 QAETP
+179 
-184 AAPTAQPAA
+184 
-193 PQAETPAAATTA
+193 
-205 QPTASQVETSAAA
+205 
-218 PTAQPTTS
+218 
-226 QVETPAAAPTTQ
+226 
-238 PTAPQVETPAA
+238 
-249 ATTAQPTTSQ
+249 
-259 ADAPAAA
+259 
-266 TTTQPTAPQQAAAPQ
+266 APQ

-292 TVPPQ
+292 TVQSQ

-307 QPTPNAGQP
+307 QPTQNAGQP

-339 QGQKAANNI
+339 QGQKSANNM

-394 LSNVLCAVPPILGMG
+394 LSNLLCAAPPILGMG

-496 RKKDLSPLD
+496 RKKDISPLD

-518 AKIFL
+518 GKIFL

-533 VIGLLLFLIAQ
+533 VVGLLLFLIAK
-544 IPVIGFIIA
+544 IGGFAVVLAGLIGLVIGIF
-553 GIVGVV
+553 
-559 ISVLCPLFFGVL
+559 CPLFFGVL

-578 VVRLEKIT
+578 VVRLEKVT